1 MLLKENKQKEPSGS
15 FCFIDFLRLSLSNG
29 RMVATFFEVPYLNFE
44 PRSQSFRTPE
54 TKLFQVFSLRRK
66 VFDLVVKW

>member
-1 MLLKENKQKEPSGS
+1 MTDGS
-15 FCFIDFLRLSLSNG
+15 DL
-29 RMVATFFEVPYLNFE
+29 FEVPYLNFE

-66 VFDLVVKW
+66 VWESIRFGYEMVNELPKL